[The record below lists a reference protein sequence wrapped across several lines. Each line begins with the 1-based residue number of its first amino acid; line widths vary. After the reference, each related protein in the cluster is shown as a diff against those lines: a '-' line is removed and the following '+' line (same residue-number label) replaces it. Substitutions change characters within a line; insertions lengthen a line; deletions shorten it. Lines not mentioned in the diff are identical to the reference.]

1 MFIVPQYLERQI
13 RLHIPVTIF
22 KKLLRFLPDH
32 QFVSFPAAAL
42 VLIWQIHAAGKSHL
56 PAAGPHFVG
65 DIALNVG
72 RVAGKVFVTCR
83 LIVETCYSLFTVLS
97 LPVGTLRI
105 GIEGERVSSI

>member
-1 MFIVPQYLERQI
+1 M
-13 RLHIPVTIF
+13 TIF

-42 VLIWQIHAAGKSHL
+42 VFIWQIHAARESNL

-105 GIEGERVSSI
+105 GV